1 MKLAQLIVLAA
12 YGIARNWG
20 DSLSLSTVEQWI
32 KENSNRDNYGSGY
45 SGNSLP
51 NSRSNAFAEIRRET
65 NGRGMQVIANVY
77 YDAKQGSIA
86 SKTWTVKRLDS
97 KLEKLFGHNLRVRIN
112 L

>member
-1 MKLAQLIVLAA
+1 MKLTQLIVLAA

-20 DSLSLSTVEQWI
+20 DSLSLSTVQQWI

-45 SGNSLP
+45 AGNSLA

-65 NGRGMQVIANVY
+65 NGGSVRLVANVY
-77 YDAKQGSIA
+77 YDAKQGSVA

-97 KLEKLFGHNLRVRIN
+97 KLEKLFGHNLRVRIDV
-112 L
+112 